1 MNKGFYFDQSRCTGC
16 FTCVVACKDWH
27 EHEMGYEPADW
38 IKVTSN
44 ESGKYPDI
52 SITYL
57 AQPCYHCAQAP
68 CIKACPI
75 DAITKHEDGI
85 VTVDRGLCLGKSCQL
100 CLEACPYGSPQF
112 GSEEDATM
120 QKCDF
125 CIDRWAEGKKPI
137 CVDAC
142 PTRAFDAGPIEEL
155 RSIYGDIRN
164 AEGFIYS
171 TAEPCV
177 TFRLKRVPKPAP
189 SVRRKEEKWG

>member
-16 FTCVVACKDWH
+16 LTCVIACKDWH
-27 EHEMGYEPADW
+27 EHEMGCEPADW
-38 IKVTSN
+38 IKVSSK
-44 ESGKYPDI
+44 ESGKYPDL

-57 AQPCYHCAQAP
+57 VQPCYHCAQAP
-68 CIKACPI
+68 CIKACPV
-75 DAITKHEDGI
+75 DAITKREDGI

-100 CLEACPYGSPQF
+100 CMEACPYGCPQF
-112 GSEEDATM
+112 GSEEDAPM

-155 RSIYGDIRN
+155 RSIYGDVRN

-171 TAEPCV
+171 TSGPCI
-177 TFRLKRVPKPAP
+177 TFKLKRPPQPAP
-189 SVRRKEEKWG
+189 SVRRKEKE